1 MSLAPLVAARQQ
13 QGYTTSVV
21 NIEDIYDEFNY
32 GENSPQALRDMLTT
46 ATAKWHK
53 VPKWLLLVGDASVD
67 PRNFLGQGSFEFVP
81 TKLVATTQMKTAS
94 DGWFADFSETGVPQI
109 ATGRLPVRTATEA
122 SAVVAKLVGYDQQ
135 APGTW
140 SSRALLVTDENIG
153 TDFSAETQQIG
164 ILLPSSLEKTV
175 INFAS
180 ADAGTIR
187 AQLLS
192 QLNAGQLFVNYIGHG
207 SVDVWAGSGILTGDD
222 AMNLN
227 NGGLLPLVVT
237 MDCLNGFFHDVY
249 QTSMA
254 ESLLLAP
261 NGGAAAVWASSGLTE
276 PESQF
281 VMMRTSCNTCSQIR
295 LSR

>member
-1 MSLAPLVAARQQ
+1 MEHT
-13 QGYTTSVV
+13 GW
-21 NIEDIYDEFNY
+21 DE
-32 GENSPQALRDMLTT
+32 
-46 ATAKWHK
+46 
-53 VPKWLLLVGDASVD
+53 VG
-67 PRNFLGQGSFEFVP
+67 GQGSFEFVP

-135 APGTW
+135 APGTS

-227 NGGLLPLVVT
+227 NRGLLPLVVT

-261 NGGAAAVWASSGLTE
+261 NGGAAAVWADVAAHVLDDAENRAVELAKHDDRFLGDAQRHVLG
-276 PESQF
+276 
-281 VMMRTSCNTCSQIR
+281 RRDNGR
-295 LSR
+295 SRERDLLA